1 MSKENP
7 TVVEQL
13 IKLATTP
20 EQVQYLTG
28 NNQDVLQGKVQMLNE
43 ILEQERHA
51 HAASNTR
58 NSVRA
63 DSFLEVIKL
72 LTEKT
77 ESSKCW
83 CD

>member
-13 IKLATTP
+13 IKLAETP

-43 ILEQERHA
+43 ILEQEQRA

-77 ESSKCW
+77 ESSECW

>member
-13 IKLATTP
+13 IKLATTS

-28 NNQDVLQGKVQMLNE
+28 NNQDVLQGKLQMLNE
-43 ILEQERHA
+43 MLEQEQRA
-51 HAASNTR
+51 HAASNLR

-72 LTEKT
+72 ITEKT
-77 ESSKCW
+77 KSSECW